1 MQRPIPWF
9 PGPTT
14 RADPVAR
21 AREANSPRSS
31 GFVSG
36 SRSRI
41 DPRERRAMPAAV
53 AQRAFTHPAPV
64 SGAGTAGGSPA
75 DAVSL
80 RRVFQADAFEEA
92 CASRIGLN
100 ADEVK
105 LASDILMEAAP
116 LMVGK
121 HVVVADDAMVRS
133 RSRNNSFTSPCFFSL
148 SASLP
153 KAPSGR
159 PGADALGRRR
169 PLAPTDIVRPSIIH
183 RTPPS
188 GRRARRSSPRE
199 SSARRRPHPS
209 TPDRAGK
216 GKRRAL
222 PPPTPPTD
230 PTPSP
235 RPSPTSSARSTST
248 AWTSSGACASS

>member
-1 MQRPIPWF
+1 
-9 PGPTT
+9 
-14 RADPVAR
+14 
-21 AREANSPRSS
+21 
-31 GFVSG
+31 
-36 SRSRI
+36 
-41 DPRERRAMPAAV
+41 MPAAV

-121 HVVVADDAMVRS
+121 HVVVADDAMVRA
-133 RSRNNSFTSPCFFSL
+133 RSRNNSFTSPCFFSYPRG
-148 SASLP
+148 SQ
-153 KAPSGR
+153 K
-159 PGADALGRRR
+159 RRR
-169 PLAPTDIVRPSIIH
+169 GAPGRMPSVAAVLFDSPTSSRPSIIN

-209 TPDRAGK
+209 TPDQAGK

-222 PPPTPPTD
+222 PPPTPPTP

-235 RPSPTSSARSTST
+235 RP
-248 AWTSSGACASS
+248 

>member
-1 MQRPIPWF
+1 
-9 PGPTT
+9 
-14 RADPVAR
+14 
-21 AREANSPRSS
+21 
-31 GFVSG
+31 
-36 SRSRI
+36 
-41 DPRERRAMPAAV
+41 MPAAV

-121 HVVVADDAMVRS
+121 HVVVADDAMVRA
-133 RSRNNSFTSPCFFSL
+133 RSRNNSFTSPCFFSYPR
-148 SASLP
+148 LP

-169 PLAPTDIVRPSIIH
+169 PLAPTDIAPSI
-183 RTPPS
+183 PYP
-188 GRRARRSSPRE
+188 
-199 SSARRRPHPS
+199 
-209 TPDRAGK
+209 
-216 GKRRAL
+216 
-222 PPPTPPTD
+222 
-230 PTPSP
+230 
-235 RPSPTSSARSTST
+235 
-248 AWTSSGACASS
+248 

>member
-1 MQRPIPWF
+1 
-9 PGPTT
+9 
-14 RADPVAR
+14 
-21 AREANSPRSS
+21 
-31 GFVSG
+31 
-36 SRSRI
+36 
-41 DPRERRAMPAAV
+41 MPAAV

-100 ADEVK
+100 ADEDK

-133 RSRNNSFTSPCFFSL
+133 RSRNNSFTSPCFFSYPRG
-148 SASLP
+148 SQ
-153 KAPSGR
+153 K
-159 PGADALGRRR
+159 RRR
-169 PLAPTDIVRPSIIH
+169 GAPGRMPSVAAVLFDSPTSSRPSIIN

-222 PPPTPPTD
+222 PPPTPRD

-235 RPSPTSSARSTST
+235 RP
-248 AWTSSGACASS
+248 

>member
-1 MQRPIPWF
+1 MQRPIPRF

-21 AREANSPRSS
+21 AREADSPRSS
-31 GFVSG
+31 GFASG

-133 RSRNNSFTSPCFFSL
+133 RSRNNSFTSPCFFSYPRG
-148 SASLP
+148 SQ
-153 KAPSGR
+153 K
-159 PGADALGRRR
+159 RRR
-169 PLAPTDIVRPSIIH
+169 GAPGRMPSVAAVLLHPLTSPRPSHIH

-235 RPSPTSSARSTST
+235 RP
-248 AWTSSGACASS
+248 

>member
-1 MQRPIPWF
+1 
-9 PGPTT
+9 
-14 RADPVAR
+14 
-21 AREANSPRSS
+21 
-31 GFVSG
+31 
-36 SRSRI
+36 
-41 DPRERRAMPAAV
+41 MPAAV

-133 RSRNNSFTSPCFFSL
+133 RSRNNSFTSPVFFFL
-148 SASLP
+148 SARLP

-169 PLAPTDIVRPSIIH
+169 PL
-183 RTPPS
+183 
-188 GRRARRSSPRE
+188 
-199 SSARRRPHPS
+199 
-209 TPDRAGK
+209 
-216 GKRRAL
+216 
-222 PPPTPPTD
+222 
-230 PTPSP
+230 
-235 RPSPTSSARSTST
+235 
-248 AWTSSGACASS
+248 

>member
-1 MQRPIPWF
+1 MQRPIPRF

-21 AREANSPRSS
+21 AREADSPRSS
-31 GFVSG
+31 GFASG

-133 RSRNNSFTSPCFFSL
+133 RSRNNSFTSPCFFSYREAPK
-148 SASLP
+148 SAVG
-153 KAPSGR
+153 APRGGCPRS
-159 PGADALGRRR
+159 
-169 PLAPTDIVRPSIIH
+169 
-183 RTPPS
+183 PPS
-188 GRRARRSSPRE
+188 SRTHR
-199 SSARRRPHPS
+199 H
-209 TPDRAGK
+209 
-216 GKRRAL
+216 
-222 PPPTPPTD
+222 
-230 PTPSP
+230 
-235 RPSPTSSARSTST
+235 
-248 AWTSSGACASS
+248 